1 MALSFLHVNAMRL
14 WHSVTVIVIALRSL
28 SHVIPIP
35 ESLGREEMKKT
46 APMEAVGY
54 MIIAAQEAKKENL
67 KEMIPI
73 RRISTIW
80 IAAMLLVATASMS
93 PSQLTGQATWVT
105 PQEPPTL
112 GEFFRIDQ
120 ATGTPTPLERVEVK
134 AVRTKRSV
142 VEFYIEGS
150 ASPVSFK
157 AGEPLQFA
165 IRLMSPGDRNDGELN
180 AKEVQRHIRL
190 GRLVVQHFKKMGD
203 VRMLTVGIIGLNVQ
217 PYGQLT
223 RGLDPR
229 KPDRVAQSFRLTP
242 DIALTPGEYY
252 IWIGGMHD
260 FELDTGAHFKMR
272 FSGHGVEHWAFEIT
286 AR

>member
-1 MALSFLHVNAMRL
+1 
-14 WHSVTVIVIALRSL
+14 
-28 SHVIPIP
+28 
-35 ESLGREEMKKT
+35 MK
-46 APMEAVGY
+46 AVGY
-54 MIIAAQEAKKENL
+54 IIIAAREAKKENL
-67 KEMIPI
+67 KEMIAM

-93 PSQLTGQATWVT
+93 PSQLTGQATYVT

-120 ATGTPTPLERVEVK
+120 ATGAPTPLERVEVK
-134 AVRTKRSV
+134 RVYIKTSV
-142 VEFYIEGS
+142 VEFCIEGS

-180 AKEVQRHIRL
+180 ATEVQRHIIL
-190 GRLVVQHFKKMGD
+190 GRLVVRHFKKVGD
-203 VRMLTVGIIGLNVQ
+203 VRVLTLGNTGLNIQ
-217 PYGQLT
+217 SYGQLT

-229 KPDRVAQSFRLTP
+229 NPDRVARSLRLTP
-242 DIALTPGEYY
+242 DRALTPGEYY
-252 IWIGGMHD
+252 IAIGGMKD
-260 FELDTGAHFKMR
+260 LELHGGAHFHMGYT
-272 FSGHGVEHWAFEIT
+272 GHGIEYWAFKII